1 MSKKPDAKTYTL
13 KKLEKK
19 LAVKSEA
26 ISKKLPE
33 ELKNKQ
39 VN

>member
-1 MSKKPDAKTYTL
+1 MSKKPNVKTYNL

-19 LAVKSEA
+19 LVVKSES

-33 ELKNKQ
+33 ELKNK
-39 VN
+39 